1 MKIRLSPKKALAAA
15 AVAMLFAADAAWAG
29 MPSALT
35 LTKIGQ
41 FRFEALSFF
50 IFVFLLVSLFF
61 QKLWNYL
68 RNDFPKLPM
77 LSYRRSLGF
86 VLAWA
91 LVFNIVL
98 AMVSGARELMT
109 PGAWETSGSTYKLK
123 NNP

>member
-1 MKIRLSPKKALAAA
+1 MKDCFPIKMAAAA
-15 AVAMLFAADAAWAG
+15 AVVMLCATDAAWAG
-29 MPSALT
+29 MPSMLT

-41 FRFEALSFF
+41 FRFEAMSFF